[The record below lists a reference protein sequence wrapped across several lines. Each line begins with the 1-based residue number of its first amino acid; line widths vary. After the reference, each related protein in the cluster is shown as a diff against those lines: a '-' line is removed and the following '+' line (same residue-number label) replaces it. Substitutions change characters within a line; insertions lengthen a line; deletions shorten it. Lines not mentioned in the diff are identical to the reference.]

1 MSNRE
6 NDDVVV
12 LCDGKY
18 EFVRDP
24 AYGLKCLRHGESWRE
39 FIGDN
44 AVHELFGE
52 VLRLR
57 GELSMAQDEIESLVG
72 DLEACREECGDIRGG
87 EVDEAT

>member
-1 MSNRE
+1 MCDKDKGE
-6 NDDVVV
+6 VVV

-24 AYGLKCLRHGESWRE
+24 FCGLKCLRHGESWRE
-39 FIGDN
+39 FVGDN
-44 AVHELFGE
+44 AVHELFEE